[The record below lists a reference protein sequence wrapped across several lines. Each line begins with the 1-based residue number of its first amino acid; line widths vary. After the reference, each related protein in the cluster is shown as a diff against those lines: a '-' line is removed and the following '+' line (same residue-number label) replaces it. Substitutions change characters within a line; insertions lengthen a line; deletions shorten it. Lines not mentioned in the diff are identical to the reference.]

1 MMLVTPRND
10 GPAQLGGG
18 APAVTPADTFENE
31 KCLVELSSREVA
43 LLADGADDCALQD
56 GLRQDDSVTV

>member
-1 MMLVTPRND
+1 MLATPRND
-10 GPAQLGGG
+10 VRPAGRRC
-18 APAVTPADTFENE
+18 AAAKPADTSENM
-31 KCLVELSSREVA
+31 KIELSSREVA